1 MVRGDNIAK
10 KSYKVKT
17 GSPTIAPSYEE
28 PRSVSIKKAAN
39 GYVISTYGEHGES
52 VEVAKTITAANK
64 IAKRILEG

>member
-1 MVRGDNIAK
+1 MANK
-10 KSYKVKT
+10 KSAPIKVSYK
-17 GSPTIAPSYEE
+17 E

-39 GYVISTYGEHGES
+39 GYVISTYNEHGEA